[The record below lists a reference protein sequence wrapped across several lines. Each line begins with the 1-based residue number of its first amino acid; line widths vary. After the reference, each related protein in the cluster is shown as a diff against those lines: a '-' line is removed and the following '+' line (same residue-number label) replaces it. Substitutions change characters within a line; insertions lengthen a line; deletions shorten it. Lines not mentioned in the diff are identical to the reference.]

1 MLQPGGDFDLAQEPP
16 GAECR
21 RELRVQNLDRDRPMV
36 LQVLREEHRRHTP
49 PTQLT
54 LDRVAVSESGT
65 ERLEQIGHRMSGP
78 SLQRAP
84 APRQHAGAAPPLLS
98 CHGSFPYL

>member
-1 MLQPGGDFDLAQEPP
+1 VAQPGGDLDLAQEPLGP
-16 GAECR
+16 ERR
-21 RELRVQNLDRDRPMV
+21 RELRVEDLDRYRSMV
-36 LQVLREEHRRHTP
+36 LQVLGEEHGRHAP

-54 LDRVAVSESGT
+54 LDRVAVSEGFT

-84 APRQHAGAAPPLLS
+84 APRQHAGAVPPLLS

>member
-1 MLQPGGDFDLAQEPP
+1 
-16 GAECR
+16 
-21 RELRVQNLDRDRPMV
+21 MV
-36 LQVLREEHRRHTP
+36 FPVFSEEHRRHAP

-65 ERLEQIGHRMSGP
+65 ERLEQIGHEMSGP

-84 APRQHAGAAPPLLS
+84 APRQHGGAAPPLLS